1 MRIINMV
8 LVLLI
13 NHNAM
18 IWKMRSLVKFM
29 IIFKKSNILGRIYK
43 VGPKLGISKQYALE
57 RLNRMEQ
64 YFGYPSL
71 VVQCDDYI
79 SGRKR
84 RAAYQD
90 LLPRRQ
96 RSESKPLDKTLITGT
111 ALQNYSPQKRIR
123 DPTRISRMGNFDSIN
138 EPSIRS
144 FRID

>member
-1 MRIINMV
+1 MV

-123 DPTRISRMGNFDSIN
+123 DPARISRTGNFDSIN